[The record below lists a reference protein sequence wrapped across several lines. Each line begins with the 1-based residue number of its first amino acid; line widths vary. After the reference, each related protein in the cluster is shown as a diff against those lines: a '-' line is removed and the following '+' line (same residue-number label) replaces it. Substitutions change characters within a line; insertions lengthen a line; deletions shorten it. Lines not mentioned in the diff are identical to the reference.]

1 MTLKPKGRHIDNLF
15 VTGCTGGCQKDTIGC
30 NQWREGCQY
39 DDLLVSVDRGRGLFS
54 LLIERVNRVWPVE
67 IRVETWKCIST
78 AIVAY
83 EYVEYNEDWL
93 VVVTW
98 SKFFSLFVAFPIQP
112 HAWRQTD
119 TKSTKISGD
128 KLWRQASQGC
138 TTCLNGVINLC
149 CVINIIPSDH
159 IKLCTIHFDNYCVNW
174 FSWPTIKHIWNALSL
189 KVKKI
194 INTHPSMNNHFVGQ
208 FTNVTKQCIPT
219 SQTLCLPHPKPHQ
232 RYWKLKDYLSS
243 QRYVQKH
250 SHIGVYIHH

>member
-1 MTLKPKGRHIDNLF
+1 MTWHWN
-15 VTGCTGGCQKDTIGC
+15 QKVVILTTFSSLVAPEVVRRTPSGATSDEKVVNMTTFWFQWIGDEVC
-30 NQWREGCQY
+30 FPFWLNVLIVY
-39 DDLLVSVDRGRGLFS
+39 DLLKYGSKRESVYQQQLSPMNTWNTMSIGWLLS
-54 LLIERVNRVWPVE
+54 LDQ
-67 IRVETWKCIST
+67 S
-78 AIVAY
+78 
-83 EYVEYNEDWL
+83 
-93 VVVTW
+93 
-98 SKFFSLFVAFPIQP
+98 FFSLFVAFPIQP

-208 FTNVTKQCIPT
+208 FTKVTKQCIPT

-243 QRYVQKH
+243 QR
-250 SHIGVYIHH
+250 